1 MSALV
6 RSTAALGGTPDASWS
21 KRPGRAYRRVEP
33 QLVAALEPELV
44 AALTDAQSSRAA
56 LKGLRWSHSP
66 RGGAALELI
75 AGEHSTGMENAPGW
89 QRLDMKDVDSLAG
102 ALTCGPRA
110 ETWLQRLSLFGCE
123 MTVDGLHVLA
133 PQMARCARLTQL
145 DLRNCGLREAG
156 AVVLAAAIERLPALS
171 SLYLSGNPLGP
182 GGISAVCQA
191 LERSS
196 VTELYLNGVQKE
208 KADEPGGIIGVA
220 AIAKLMQRLPRLR
233 VLSLHDNQIG
243 PVGAK
248 LLGDALPHS
257 QLSRLSLCCN
267 PLGRAGGEALA
278 AACSKSQLVQMDLP
292 MTLPHE
298 LLMDVRASVE
308 RTRRGGAL
316 VAAMQ
321 RLALAKLTSERMS
334 SLSDSAGYLLEVPQ
348 DLMEAI
354 GSLAGW
360 PAERVMRRFARS
372 RRQRCELALE
382 KAMRQAASI
391 GATEAA
397 CASGD
402 RMAGVK
408 PELERQWN
416 DHNKFLV
423 AV

>member
-1 MSALV
+1 MPLGGGDSAVSVDLLHFSERKGDVTAPFTLRVQAPARCTSALFFSV
-6 RSTAALGGTPDASWS
+6 EEPD
-21 KRPGRAYRRVEP
+21 GRAVPMTRDDSGAVEVTVPSFQVFGVIAIVAPNEREFRAAASSLRRSVNRISVAGRSLGADS
-33 QLVAALEPELV
+33 QVAAV
-44 AALTDAQSSRAA
+44 A
-56 LKGLRWSHSP
+56 
-66 RGGAALELI
+66 
-75 AGEHSTGMENAPGW
+75 
-89 QRLDMKDVDSLAG
+89 LA
-102 ALTCGPRA
+102 R
-110 ETWLQRLSLFGCE
+110 
-123 MTVDGLHVLA
+123 
-133 PQMARCARLTQL
+133 
-145 DLRNCGLREAG
+145 
-156 AVVLAAAIERLPALS
+156 
-171 SLYLSGNPLGP
+171 
-182 GGISAVCQA
+182 
-191 LERSS
+191 
-196 VTELYLNGVQKE
+196 
-208 KADEPGGIIGVA
+208 
-220 AIAKLMQRLPRLR
+220 
-233 VLSLHDNQIG
+233 
-243 PVGAK
+243 GAK
-248 LLGDALPHS
+248 LLADALPHS

-267 PLGRAGGEALA
+267 PLGSAGGEALA
-278 AACSKSQLVQMDLP
+278 AACSKSRLVHLDLP

-397 CASGD
+397 CASGN
-402 RMAGVK
+402 RMAGVVK

-416 DHNKFLV
+416 DHATFLV